1 MARTFDIDSKKEVVD
16 SFRDQLR
23 RGVQSCHLSFL
34 LGSGASCPAIPTA
47 GPIEVELAKL
57 DGEGKKAEADKKLVD
72 LLRTFDKPTSQ
83 LLSGKMD
90 EDVKGTLENYVA
102 FLKALDG
109 LLEARRSTLL
119 PKQTTVFSINYDLF
133 MEKASE
139 ECTTIILNDGFDRSP
154 VLSGAFQFRTER
166 FFDST
171 HHSGHAYGYTSEVP
185 TINLL
190 KMHGSLTWKKDAA
203 SILYGLF
210 DFTALP
216 AADNSGAH
224 ESFLSAVNVVVP
236 GATKFRQT
244 TLERTYYDLLRIF
257 SNQMESRNSILF
269 TFGFSFVD
277 DHLVDILTR
286 ALRNP
291 TLQLFACCYSEK
303 DVAFVTEKFANFNNV
318 TALFGKKAP
327 LDFKRLNRLLA
338 SLAPT
343 QASP

>member
-1 MARTFDIDSKKEVVD
+1 MARIFNVDSKKEEMD

-34 LGSGASCPAIPTA
+34 LGSGASFPAIPTA
-47 GPIEVELAKL
+47 GPIEIELEKL
-57 DGEGKKAEADKKLVD
+57 EGEGKKAEAAQKLID
-72 LLRTFDKPTSQ
+72 LIRTFDKPTSQ
-83 LLSGKMD
+83 LMSGQMD
-90 EDVKGTLENYVA
+90 DGVKATLENYVS
-102 FLKALDG
+102 FLKALDR

-119 PKQTTVFSINYDLF
+119 PKQTTVFSINYDVF

-139 ECTTIILNDGFDRSP
+139 QCTTIILNDGFDRTP
-154 VLSGAFQFRTER
+154 VLSGDFQFRTER

-171 HHSGHAYGYTSEVP
+171 LHSGHAYGYTSEVP

-190 KMHGSLTWKKDAA
+190 KMHGSLTWKKNATA
-203 SILYGLF
+203 ILYGLL
-210 DFTALP
+210 DFAALP
-216 AADNSGAH
+216 AKDDGGAY
-224 ESFLSAVNVVVP
+224 ETFLSGVNVVVP

-277 DHLVDILTR
+277 DHLVDILAR

-291 TLQLFACCYSEK
+291 TLQLYACCYTQA
-303 DVAFVTEKFANFNNV
+303 DVDSVTKKFSNFNNV
-318 TALFGKKAP
+318 TVLFGKKTP
-327 LDFKRLNRLLA
+327 LDFGRFNRLLA
-338 SLAPT
+338 SLAPQ
-343 QASP
+343 QASQ